1 MLCDRCQKNEATVHL
16 TQVVDGQVKKVHWC
30 ETCAAQSGIDV
41 KKTISVTDVLMG
53 LDQLAGEPAKSRPEA
68 DEICPQCGISRSEYK
83 RRGRLGCEACYEA
96 FRDDLNPLIKAVH
109 HAVQHHG
116 KTPRTHAVRGVAE
129 TPDDLNA
136 ALARAVEQEDYET
149 AARLRDQLKQRTA
162 AEQE

>member
-1 MLCDRCQKNEATVHL
+1 MLCDRCQKNDATVHL
-16 TQVVDGQVKKVHWC
+16 TQVIEGQVKKVHWC
-30 ETCAAQSGIDV
+30 EACAAQAGIDV

-53 LDQLAGEPAKSRPEA
+53 LDQLAGEPEKVRPEA

-96 FRDDLNPLIKAVH
+96 FRDDLSPLIKAVH
-109 HAVQHHG
+109 HAVKHCG
-116 KTPRTHAVRGVAE
+116 KTPRTHAARVTGGK
-129 TPDDLNA
+129 PDDLHA

-149 AARLRDQLKQRTA
+149 AARLRDQLKQRAA

>member
-1 MLCDRCQKNEATVHL
+1 MLCDRCQKNDATVHL
-16 TQVVDGQVKKVHWC
+16 TQVIEGQVKKVHWC
-30 ETCAAQSGIDV
+30 EACAAQAGIDV

-53 LDQLAGEPAKSRPEA
+53 LDHLTGEPEKARPEA

-109 HAVQHHG
+109 HAVKHCG
-116 KTPRTHAVRGVAE
+116 KTPRTHAARAPSGM
-129 TPDDLNA
+129 PDDLRA

-149 AARLRDQLKQRTA
+149 AARLRDQLKQRAA